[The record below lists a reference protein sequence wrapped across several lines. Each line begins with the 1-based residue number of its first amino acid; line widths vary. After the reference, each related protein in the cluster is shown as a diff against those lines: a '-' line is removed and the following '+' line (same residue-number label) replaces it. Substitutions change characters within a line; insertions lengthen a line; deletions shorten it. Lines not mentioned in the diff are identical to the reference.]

1 MAGSQVGIVEQSNH
15 KKKIKLL
22 GVCDLDEEK
31 AKNYGIKFKVPFFT
45 NYNKMLNELN
55 EANTVAIITP
65 SGMHFE
71 HSYEILKK
79 YKKI

>member
-1 MAGSQVGIVEQSNH
+1 
-15 KKKIKLL
+15 
-22 GVCDLDEEK
+22 
-31 AKNYGIKFKVPFFT
+31 
-45 NYNKMLNELN
+45 MLNELN

-71 HSYEILKK
+71 HLYEILKK